1 MFLPEFI
8 LPLPQLFL
16 SLPQFPE
23 FLAHFPFDLR
33 ALFYHEMRVAGAIGI
48 GLIIPPAPPLF

>member
-23 FLAHFPFDLR
+23 FLAYFLFDLR
-33 ALFYHEMRVAGAIGI
+33 ALFYHEMPVLA
-48 GLIIPPAPPLF
+48 